1 MSKGGLAAAGIAPE
15 QDELVSVLVMF
26 TLDTP
31 LLCTKIFRLHHI
43 IAKENLSIKTGINNL
58 KNEHT
63 VNSAFH
69 LQQSIDFL
77 LHGCYT
83 AS

>member
-1 MSKGGLAAAGIAPE
+1 MFRRGGLATTSKAGTNK
-15 QDELVSVLVMF
+15 F
-26 TLDTP
+26 
-31 LLCTKIFRLHHI
+31 
-43 IAKENLSIKTGINNL
+43 

-69 LQQSIDFL
+69 LQQSIDFP

-83 AS
+83 ASRHLEKQEYLLYLKDYDLNAHTGHRP